1 MAAGQLRQPVIAPA
15 LPALAALG
23 LAHGLSDCA
32 AGWMLGGLAQTQ
44 AAGQVIPMVL
54 LYNGLA
60 FGLQPLAGWLVD
72 RWGRLGQAAAG
83 SLLLTGFGWLL
94 WDIQAF
100 PGTTALAV
108 LVAGLGSAL
117 LHAAGGGLAL
127 QATPGKSSGPGIF
140 AAPGVLGLALG
151 TGLAA
156 RGFSAG
162 GVPVFWGLLGLLL
175 LASLLVMA
183 TSARLKPM
191 LSSERGTAWH
201 GQDNDG
207 FQNRCAPTA
216 AQMTGNGSVAQNQ
229 PVGGTPGLAGI
240 RLEDADLAVVLLVTA
255 IALRSSV
262 WNIFQLS
269 SVGQP
274 TVLLWLAVT
283 AATGKIAGGLL
294 ADRLGWKAWGLAT
307 LPLAGLLLAASLT
320 GIADGA
326 AWPLELAGV
335 FLLQSNTPVML
346 AWLGA
351 HTSTGF
357 SLLEKPA
364 TAAGLG
370 LGLAILLGALPTLAA
385 PGLWLVR
392 PLPVLYGTG
401 LSLLALWLA
410 GRNWK
415 VGAPEIK

>member
-1 MAAGQLRQPVIAPA
+1 MAAGQLRQTVFAPA
-15 LPALAALG
+15 LPALTALG

-32 AGWMLGGLAQTQ
+32 AGWMLGSLAQTQ

-72 RWGRLGQAAAG
+72 RWGRLGQAAAA

-94 WDIQAF
+94 WDIQAV
-100 PGTTALAV
+100 PGMTALAI

-151 TGLAA
+151 TALAT
-156 RGFSAG
+156 RVSGAG
-162 GVPVFWGLLGLLL
+162 DVPGIWGLVGLLL

-183 TSARLKPM
+183 TSARLNQM
-191 LSSERGTAWH
+191 LSPERGTAWH
-201 GQDNDG
+201 GQDN
-207 FQNRCAPTA
+207 A
-216 AQMTGNGSVAQNQ
+216 GS
-229 PVGGTPGLAGI
+229 AGI

-255 IALRSSV
+255 IALRSAV
-262 WNIFQLS
+262 WNIFQLAS
-269 SVGQP
+269 TGQP
-274 TVLLWLAVT
+274 TALLWLAVT
-283 AATGKIAGGLL
+283 AAAGKIAGGLL

-326 AWPLELAGV
+326 AWPLELAGI

-351 HTSTGF
+351 HSSTGL

-364 TAAGLG
+364 TAAG
-370 LGLAILLGALPTLAA
+370 LGLAILLGALPTLAVS
-385 PGLWLVR
+385 GILLVR